1 MAGLGAPGAWRM
13 LPVAAN
19 GQPGAAAYLRDT
31 DGCYRAYGIV
41 VLTATTTGIAR
52 IVVFADPGL
61 FARFGLPQARPAGSR
76 HAAAPAPSA
85 ATP

>member
-1 MAGLGAPGAWRM
+1 LTGRS
-13 LPVAAN
+13 
-19 GQPGAAAYLRDT
+19 LRHITRSPDT
-31 DGCYRAYGIV
+31 IIT
-41 VLTATTTGIAR
+41 TATTTGIAR

-76 HAAAPAPSA
+76 RAAVPAPSA